1 LQLEPAVIRD
11 ARVSVTL
18 EQLFRSVAEDSL
30 ALARQA
36 VAERGRFSISL
47 AGGSTPAALYALWAR
62 DYGDRMPWDRTFV
75 FFGDERYVPADD
87 PASNYHMARETLLD
101 HVAIPPEQI
110 FPMRTDYAKPEDAA
124 SGYQQTLR
132 RFFGPQAPVLD
143 LLLLGLG
150 TEGHTASL
158 FPDSPV
164 LQEKERWVAA
174 PVVPAKPSQRLTLTL
189 PLLNQVRA
197 AFFLVAGAAKREIVQ
212 AIRNEPDSG
221 SEATASRYPA
231 ARIRPASGRVV
242 WYLDQAASG
251 S

>member
-1 LQLEPAVIRD
+1 LDAIVIRD
-11 ARVSVTL
+11 ARVSATP
-18 EQLFRSVAEDSL
+18 EQLFRVVAEDSL
-30 ALARQA
+30 TLAQQA
-36 VAERGRFSISL
+36 VAERGRFSVSL
-47 AGGSTPAALYALWAR
+47 AGGSTPAALYALWAS
-62 DYGDRMPWDRTFV
+62 DYRERMPWDRTFI

-87 PASNYHMARETLLD
+87 PASNYHMARGTLLD
-101 HVAIPPEQI
+101 HVAIPPGQI

-124 SGYQQTLR
+124 RGYEQTLR
-132 RFFGPQAPVLD
+132 EFFGSQAPVLD

-150 TEGHTASL
+150 PEGHTASL

-164 LQEKERWVAA
+164 LLEKERWVAA

-189 PLLNQVRA
+189 PVLNQVRA

-212 AIRNEPDSG
+212 AIRNEPDQETSQ
-221 SEATASRYPA
+221 YPA
-231 ARIRPASGRVV
+231 ARIRPAAGRAV

>member
-1 LQLEPAVIRD
+1 VIRD

-30 ALARQA
+30 ALAQQA

>member
-1 LQLEPAVIRD
+1 MIRD

-18 EQLFRSVAEDSL
+18 EQLFRAVAEDSL
-30 ALARQA
+30 ALAQQA

-62 DYGDRMPWDRTFV
+62 DYRERMPWDRTFV

-87 PASNYHMARETLLD
+87 AASNYHMARETLLD
-101 HVAIPPEQI
+101 HVAIPPGQI

-124 SGYQQTLR
+124 RAYEQTLR
-132 RFFGPQAPVLD
+132 GFFASQPPVLD

-150 TEGHTASL
+150 QEGHTASL

-174 PVVPAKPSQRLTLTL
+174 PVVPPRPSQRLTLTL
-189 PLLNQVRA
+189 PILNQVRA
-197 AFFLVAGAAKREIVQ
+197 AFFLVVGAAKREIVR
-212 AIRNEPDSG
+212 AIRNEADSG
-221 SEATASRYPA
+221 SESTTSQYPA
-231 ARIRPASGRVV
+231 ARIRPRSGRVV